1 MRPLL
6 PQLRNTLAPGP
17 VQGAWNYNSKSIFST
32 IAQALKY
39 EQAVRTNINSIPS
52 PWARALLFQSVFL
65 SEQYPNRQ
73 ELIHEYI
80 GFLAAL
86 AFAQVKDL
94 PIQAKSVSLGEL
106 AKASSYADALVG
118 LLPSAKDSVLASPT
132 GANPWESIYTFSIN
146 GQPLGFSSPATLV
159 VPSIWLSPQLAG
171 LIPWIQ
177 EVPITG
183 PGQRGRTQHRFSDPK
198 HYLGQQEKASF
209 AAWLTHVKQS
219 LLSSG
224 GTNADLTNRVGMIIE
239 EYLLELGT
247 LPTTSPTVS
256 TSLQVFGVALNPKPL
271 DALAQVIDPGSIQ
284 RPSNVQVL
292 SGAKAHPQ
300 PLYFVDKDLV
310 PQVLNL
316 PLHEICVEGA
326 TTLAAY
332 MPSSSATNAA
342 YWSSDDF
349 FLPRVRWYR
358 GSGILPGSW
367 IEDIQPERD
376 VRTILPPLNPQVA
389 SFFSSDDLRNRLKM
403 SSVMT
408 PDGQGVRV
416 SFELEISGQSSPV
429 RLAIYR
435 DYPIKTDD
443 ELQGEL
449 PYIALWPDLPSDR
462 HWSTYYL
469 SVQES
474 KERSTSG
481 YAFTVEMPS
490 VDAKDSILEGDI
502 GTVFRVWQSGQ
513 YPDVLSLIDNR
524 SDPIGLIPIQ
534 SPQTA
539 SGRSGQ
545 WTVGVDFGT
554 SFTNLHVSR
563 AGARERLDLSML
575 TLNVTDKPENF
586 DNNKNFFV
594 PTVLT
599 APDDGSNPPM
609 ATLLTVRGSSE
620 SDTTPAFIT
629 KARIYV
635 PSLNE
640 RSLFDHVISDIKW
653 TKPKYLDAF
662 LTSLIN
668 LVAAY
673 AAKQDVGKINWKASY
688 PTAFSR
694 SEVNRY
700 QNAWQR
706 ALKSANTISNVKHS
720 LGKTGSVKSAF
731 QTESVAF
738 AQYFADELGE
748 QLVYTTCLDVG
759 GGTSDIS
766 IWKDMTLLHQLS
778 IPFAGR
784 DIFHNIL
791 KRNIS
796 QVGQVFGLSDD
807 QARELTN
814 DLQESGENFD
824 AYLDSYLRLKGGSV
838 LERLRNAGD
847 TQSIQR
853 FRGLLAMAYAGLY
866 YYIGLCLRYL
876 GESQATPVYLGGNGS
891 RFINW
896 IDPDGSYSEL
906 SEINQL
912 LSYVLASAGGFS
924 TSQVRNTVVSK
935 YPKQE
940 AAGGLVVEETRLKG
954 LDDTKPEAFAGIAMQ
969 FTTDIG
975 TVAFAPEDEI
985 VLPET
990 CQKIESISIT
1000 DFGEIGRFVE
1010 TFNEAIRSCGLRDIV
1025 SPIAA
1030 QDAASA
1036 MDEYAFDLEN
1046 EVKQLLNNRRA
1057 IGDGS
1062 RQNYEPDPGFVVA
1075 HKALL
1080 RLLAKQWSKA

>member
-17 VQGAWNYNSKSIFST
+17 IQGAWNFNTKSIFGT

-52 PWARALLFQSVFL
+52 PWARAMLFQTVFL
-65 SEQYPNRQ
+65 TDGYPNRA

-80 GFLAAL
+80 GFLASL

-94 PIQAKSVSLGEL
+94 PIQAKSVSLKEL
-106 AKASSYADALVG
+106 AKSSSYADALIG
-118 LLPSAKDSVLASPT
+118 LLPSAGDSVLASST
-132 GANPWESIYTFSIN
+132 GSHPWETIYTFSLN
-146 GQPLGFSSPATLV
+146 GLPLGFTSPATLV
-159 VPSIWLSPQLAG
+159 VPSIWLSPQLANF
-171 LIPWIQ
+171 IPWLQ
-177 EVPITG
+177 EVPVTG
-183 PGQRGRTQHRFSDPK
+183 PGQRGKTQYRFADPQ

-209 AAWLTHVKQS
+209 AAWLNHLKQS
-219 LLSSG
+219 LLASRG
-224 GTNADLTNRVGMIIE
+224 KNDDLINRVGKVIE
-239 EYLLELGT
+239 DYLLELGT
-247 LPTTSPTVS
+247 VPTTSPTVS

-284 RPSNVQVL
+284 RASNVQVL
-292 SGAKAHPQ
+292 QAGKTHPK

-326 TTLAAY
+326 TTLAAF
-332 MPSSSATNAA
+332 MPSGSSSRAA
-342 YWSSDDF
+342 YWSSNDF
-349 FLPRVRWYR
+349 FLPRLRWYR
-358 GSGILPGSW
+358 GSGLLPGSW
-367 IEDIQPERD
+367 VEAIQPEAD
-376 VRTILPPLNPQVA
+376 IRTVIPPLNPQVA
-389 SFFSSDDLRNRLKM
+389 EFFSSDDLRDRLKM
-403 SSVMT
+403 SPVMT

-416 SFELEISGQSSPV
+416 SFELEITGQGSPS

-435 DYPIKTDD
+435 DYPIRTDD

-462 HWSTYYL
+462 HWSNYYL

-474 KERSTSG
+474 KERATSG

-490 VDAKDSILEGDI
+490 QNAKDSCLEGDI
-502 GTVFRVWQSGQ
+502 GTIFRIWQSDC
-513 YPDVLSLIDNR
+513 YPDVLSVIDKR
-524 SDPIGLIPIQ
+524 SDPIGLIPIY
-534 SPQTA
+534 SPQT
-539 SGRSGQ
+539 STGRSGQ

-575 TLNVTDKPENF
+575 TLNVTNKPENF

-594 PTVLT
+594 PSVLT
-599 APDDGSNPPM
+599 APDDGCNPPM
-609 ATLLTVRGSSE
+609 ATLLTVRGSAE
-620 SDTTPAFIT
+620 SDTTPDFIT

-640 RSLFDHVISDIKW
+640 RSLADYVVSDIKW

-688 PTAFSR
+688 PTAFST

-700 QNAWQR
+700 QKAWQR
-706 ALKSANTISNVKHS
+706 ALKAADKISNVKHS
-720 LGKTGSVKSAF
+720 LGKDGSPKAAF

-748 QLVYTTCLDVG
+748 QLVYSTCLDVG

-766 IWKDMTLLHQLS
+766 IWKNMTLVHQLS

-784 DIFHNIL
+784 DIFHNTL

-796 QVGQVFGLSDD
+796 QVGHVFGLSDEK
-807 QARELTN
+807 ARELML

-824 AYLDSYLRLKGGSV
+824 AYLDSYLRLKGGTV
-838 LERLRNAGD
+838 LDRLRNAGD
-847 TQSIQR
+847 TKSVQH

-876 GESQATPVYLGGNGS
+876 GEDQATPVYLGGNGS

-912 LSYVLASAGGFS
+912 LSYVLSTAGGFS
-924 TSQVRNTVVSK
+924 SNQVRNTVVSK
-935 YPKQE
+935 FPKQE

-954 LDDTKPEAFAGIAMQ
+954 LEDSKPEAFAGIAMEFQ
-969 FTTDIG
+969 TDIG
-975 TVAFAPEDEI
+975 PVAFSPEDEI
-985 VLPET
+985 ILPEA
-990 CQKIESISIT
+990 CQRIDSISIT
-1000 DFGEIGRFVE
+1000 DFTEVAKFVQ
-1010 TFNEAIRSCGLRDIV
+1010 TFNDAVRTCGLRDIV
-1025 SPIAA
+1025 SPIPT
-1030 QDAASA
+1030 QDATSA
-1036 MDEYAFDLEN
+1036 MDELAFDLEN
-1046 EVKQLLNNRRA
+1046 EVKQLLNNRRS

-1062 RQNYEPDPGFVVA
+1062 RQNYEPDPGFIVA

-1080 RLLAKQWSKA
+1080 RLLAKKWSKG